1 MIPAPRRRL
10 RSSVTGVRGVLDST
24 VLGRIPYA
32 PGDRVDKYELVRPLG
47 VGGMGALWVAHDM
60 VLDVHV
66 AIKLMSLQGTSE
78 EAKLHTQR
86 LLEEARAAARLG
98 HPSIVRVIDFGQTSQ
113 GDPFIAMEL
122 LDGEDLA
129 CVLERDAKVPPV
141 DAVQV
146 LLPIAHA
153 LATAHEKGIV
163 HRDVK
168 PENIFLM
175 RAEVGVVPKLLDFGI
190 ARRVDNPSNLTQDG
204 MLLGT
209 PDYMSPEQARG
220 ADAATHTDQWSFCV
234 VLYELLSGRVP
245 FRSENYNALLRA
257 IIEEEPKTLAE
268 IMAGDPAGDPDLSQ
282 VIERGLKKDPGQRWG
297 SMRELGEALAHWLLA
312 RGIGEDCTGKGLKRT
327 WLREEQSGRL
337 DVSRLPAMLAEAG
350 AVVDH
355 SVPGSGPKRI
365 SVEVV
370 QQAPTSA
377 AQKSPSIGPQ
387 LEAIAEM
394 NKGGDPVELLNR
406 AARRKGWTL
415 AITMTLF
422 VAGAVLGVLVAT
434 GIVVLR

>member
-1 MIPAPRRRL
+1 MRDRT
-10 RSSVTGVRGVLDST
+10 SYS
-24 VLGRIPYA
+24 
-32 PGDRVDKYELVRPLG
+32 PGERVDKYELVRPLG

-66 AIKLMSLQGTSE
+66 AIKLMSLEGTTE
-78 EAKLHTQR
+78 ETKKHTQR
-86 LLEEARAAARLG
+86 LLDEARAAARLG
-98 HPSIVRVIDFGQTSQ
+98 HPSIVRVIDFGQTSH

-129 CVLERDAKVPPV
+129 CVLERDTRMPPIE
-141 DAVQV
+141 AVQV
-146 LLPIAHA
+146 LLPIVHA

-190 ARRVDNPSNLTQDG
+190 ARRVDNPSNLTLDG

-234 VLYELLSGRVP
+234 VLYELLSGVVP
-245 FRSENYNALLRA
+245 FRGENYNALLRA
-257 IIEEEPKTLAE
+257 IIEDPPKTLVE
-268 IMAGDPAGDPDLSQ
+268 ILAGDPAGDPELSRI
-282 VIERGLKKDPGQRWG
+282 IERGLRKDPGQRWG
-297 SMRELGEALAHWLLA
+297 SMRELGEALAHWLLE
-312 RGIGEDCTGKGLKRT
+312 RGIGDDCTGKSLRRT
-327 WLREEQSGRL
+327 WLREEQSGLLDIARL
-337 DVSRLPAMLAEAG
+337 SALAAESGSAP
-350 AVVDH
+350 DH
-355 SVPGSGPKRI
+355 SATGSGPKRI
-365 SVEVV
+365 SVEVTPP
-370 QQAPTSA
+370 APASA
-377 AQKSPSIGPQ
+377 AQKPPSIGPQ
-387 LEAIAEM
+387 LEAIAEL
-394 NKGGDPVELLNR
+394 NRGGDPVELLNR

-415 AITMTLF
+415 AITMLLF

>member
-78 EAKLHTQR
+78 EAKMHTQR

-98 HPSIVRVIDFGQTSQ
+98 HPSIVRVIDFGQTSH

-129 CVLERDAKVPPV
+129 CVLERDTRVPPA

-190 ARRVDNPSNLTQDG
+190 ARRVDNPSNLTRDG

-234 VLYELLSGRVP
+234 VLYELLSGGVP
-245 FRSENYNALLRA
+245 FRSENYNALLCA

-268 IMAGDPAGDPDLSQ
+268 IMAGDPAGDPDLSR
-282 VIERGLKKDPGQRWG
+282 VIERGLKKDPGHRWG

-312 RGIGEDCTGKGLKRT
+312 HGIAEDCTGKSLRRT

-337 DVSRLPAMLAEAG
+337 DISRLPAMLAEAG
-350 AVVDH
+350 AALDH
-355 SVPGSGPKRI
+355 SVPGSGPKRV

-370 QQAPTSA
+370 APAPGSA
-377 AQKSPSIGPQ
+377 VQKPLSIGPQ

-415 AITMTLF
+415 AITMILF

>member
-10 RSSVTGVRGVLDST
+10 RSSVTGVRGVLDSSER
-24 VLGRIPYA
+24 GRIPYGQ
-32 PGDRVDKYELVRPLG
+32 GDRVDKYELVRPLG

-78 EAKLHTQR
+78 QAKQHTQR
-86 LLEEARAAARLG
+86 LLDEARAAARLG
-98 HPSIVRVIDFGQTSQ
+98 HPSIVRVIDFGQSSH

-129 CVLERDAKVPPV
+129 CVLERDARMAPAL
-141 DAVQV
+141 AVQV

-190 ARRVDNPSNLTQDG
+190 ARRVDNPSNLTLDG

-234 VLYELLSGRVP
+234 VLYELLSGVVP
-245 FRSENYNALLRA
+245 FRGENYNALLRA
-257 IIEEEPKTLAE
+257 IIEEPPRTLAE
-268 IMAGDPAGDPDLSQ
+268 LLPGNPAGDPDLSEI
-282 VIERGLKKDPGQRWG
+282 IERGLKKDPGQRWA
-297 SMRELGEALAHWLLA
+297 SMRDLGEALAHWLLE
-312 RGIGEDCTGKGLKRT
+312 RGIGDDCTGKSLRRT

-337 DVSRLPAMLAEAG
+337 DISRLPAMLAEA
-350 AVVDH
+350 AAMPDH
-355 SVPGSGPKRI
+355 SVPGSGPKRMP
-365 SVEVV
+365 VEA
-370 QQAPTSA
+370 APA
-377 AQKSPSIGPQ
+377 DPAPKPPSIGPQ

-394 NKGGDPVELLNR
+394 NRGGDPVELLNR

-422 VAGAVLGVLVAT
+422 VAAAVLGVLIAT